1 MSFFYMTFNRLKYK
15 RTADVDTLRYHGV
28 EKIYNSS
35 TQHDRGNTN
44 SLESKWS
51 YIELIDYSG
60 DSQTM
65 RQGDKLNVFHQF
77 SLVYHHNAYINHD
90 VWEFSHHRP
99 LIYLNISSQIKENKR
114 DTYSLT
120 TRPETISSPTT
131 IITLKHEN
139 TTTKR

>member
-1 MSFFYMTFNRLKYK
+1 MTFNRLKYK
-15 RTADVDTLRYHGV
+15 RTADVDTLSYHGV
-28 EKIYNSS
+28 EKIGNSS
-35 TQHDRGNTN
+35 DQQSQRIEN
-44 SLESKWS
+44 LPESKWS

-99 LIYLNISSQIKENKR
+99 LIYLNISSQNA
-114 DTYSLT
+114 
-120 TRPETISSPTT
+120 TI
-131 IITLKHEN
+131 
-139 TTTKR
+139 